1 MPCYAIDSLR
11 DAHAGGVAASAAFG
25 RIPAGMWWLAARVR
39 LGGTGKPGLDIW
51 PALYYGPVLH
61 RPTLDRFVLLATK
74 PGDERGAFRGA
85 ERVRTHSP
93 NEATDETDLV
103 APAGPMDPPGCG
115 RWGFTPSRA
124 AVNAGVVG
132 PISPPAAR
140 RAPGIRSLNAGGRF
154 PTRPYHHTGRLP
166 GKQQPQRFECLAL
179 ALGLSTGPGRRSL
192 HQQFHGR
199 DRQGH
204 IAVGQRRRRG
214 GPGNCDGHRLGRR
227 AWAPPSRRKSPLT
240 VRGNGPGDR
249 LRADVP
255 RDPH

>member
-115 RWGFTPSRA
+115 RWGITPSRA
-124 AVNAGVVG
+124 AVTAGVVG

-166 GKQQPQRFECLAL
+166 GKQQRQRFECLAL
-179 ALGLSTGPGRRSL
+179 ALALSTGQGGGAFTSNFMDVTGTVTSLSVSGGGAAVRGTATVTGLGAGPGRPL
-192 HQQFHGR
+192 HGES
-199 DRQGH
+199 
-204 IAVGQRRRRG
+204 
-214 GPGNCDGHRLGRR
+214 HR
-227 AWAPPSRRKSPLT
+227 
-240 VRGNGPGDR
+240 
-249 LRADVP
+249 
-255 RDPH
+255 

>member
-11 DAHAGGVAASAAFG
+11 DAHAGGVAASAAFS

-115 RWGFTPSRA
+115 RWGITPSRA
-124 AVNAGVVG
+124 AVTAGVVG

-166 GKQQPQRFECLAL
+166 GKQQRQRFECLAL
-179 ALGLSTGPGRRSL
+179 ALALSTGQGGGAFTSNFMDVTGTVTSLSVSGGGAAVRELRRS
-192 HQQFHGR
+192 
-199 DRQGH
+199 
-204 IAVGQRRRRG
+204 
-214 GPGNCDGHRLGRR
+214 P
-227 AWAPPSRRKSPLT
+227 AWAPGLGVPFT
-240 VRGNGPGDR
+240 VKVTVDGPGQR
-249 LRADVP
+249 SC
-255 RDPH
+255 

>member
-132 PISPPAAR
+132 PISPR
-140 RAPGIRSLNAGGRF
+140 RAAGAGHPVIESGRKV
-154 PTRPYHHTGRLP
+154 PDPSVSPH
-166 GKQQPQRFECLAL
+166 
-179 ALGLSTGPGRRSL
+179 
-192 HQQFHGR
+192 
-199 DRQGH
+199 
-204 IAVGQRRRRG
+204 
-214 GPGNCDGHRLGRR
+214 
-227 AWAPPSRRKSPLT
+227 WPPS
-240 VRGNGPGDR
+240 G
-249 LRADVP
+249 
-255 RDPH
+255 